1 VHIVPH
7 EWYTVSMK
15 FQITFVKMNEDSG
28 DEDDGSDMFVLES
41 EFNYIDIEKSF
52 RGECFHSNLSEI
64 ISSFED
70 DTKICV
76 DSSGDDDVYE
86 LNFPDGAFPDEVSR
100 LAKKAQSLM
109 KKIEKSLK
117 PWRDKV
123 PAIEKEKE
131 K

>member
-1 VHIVPH
+1 
-7 EWYTVSMK
+7 MK